1 MPPDIDR
8 VLKLLASPPARPDVS
23 RGYLDLLGE
32 EETHD
37 TFAQR
42 LMRSSGL
49 PRIYEQA
56 WRPVV
61 FGLAKGGLL
70 GPSTEQEYA
79 LARAWLD
86 LAATPG
92 ATVLDVACGPGNVT
106 RALVEGVRDGG
117 LVVGADAS
125 ATMLSRA
132 VADTPPSAPGTAEV
146 AYVRCDA
153 VDLPFAGATFDAV
166 CCYGA
171 LYLFADPW
179 AALASMARVLRPGG
193 RLVVLT
199 THRPG
204 LPLLGP
210 GLGALSGATGIRMF
224 GSRELTDGLTAAGF
238 SVVRRRTYGLMQF
251 IGAVRG
257 GPVPGPSRGAS
268 PDRGQPSEPTG
279 PPRPR

>member
-1 MPPDIDR
+1 MVSDGALDR
-8 VLKLLASPPARPDVS
+8 VLKLLASPPVRPEVS
-23 RGYLDLLGE
+23 RGYLDLLDE
-32 EETHD
+32 SDESETHD
-37 TFAQR
+37 TVAQR
-42 LMRSSGL
+42 LMRSAGL

-61 FGLAKGGLL
+61 FGLAKGGPL

-79 LARAWLD
+79 LARAWLN

-106 RALVEGVRDGG
+106 RALAEGVTDGG

-132 VADTPPSAPGTAEV
+132 VADTAASAPGTAEV

-153 VDLPFAGATFDAV
+153 VNLPFAEAAFDAV

-171 LYLFADPW
+171 LYLFTDPW
-179 AALASMARVLRPGG
+179 AALAGMARVLRPGG

-224 GSRELTDGLTAAGF
+224 GARELTEGLAAAGF
-238 SVVRRRTYGLMQF
+238 SSVRRRSYGLMQLA
-251 IGAVRG
+251 GAIR
-257 GPVPGPSRGAS
+257 R
-268 PDRGQPSEPTG
+268 
-279 PPRPR
+279 

>member
-1 MPPDIDR
+1 MTSTDGLDR
-8 VLKLLASPPARPDVS
+8 VLKLLAASPARPEVS

-32 EETHD
+32 QESHD

-49 PRIYEQA
+49 PQIYEHV

-61 FGLAKGGLL
+61 FGLAKGGPL
-70 GPSTEQEYA
+70 GPNTGQEYA
-79 LARAWLD
+79 LARAWLN

-92 ATVLDVACGPGNVT
+92 AAVLDVACGPGNVT
-106 RALVEGVRDGG
+106 RALAEGVTDGG

-132 VADTPPSAPGTAEV
+132 VADTPASAAGAAEV

-153 VDLPFAGATFDAV
+153 VDLPFADAAFDAV

-210 GLGALSGATGIRMF
+210 GLGALSAATGIRMF
-224 GSRELTDGLTAAGF
+224 GSGELTEGLTAAGF
-238 SVVRRRTYGLMQF
+238 TTVHRKTYGLMQF
-251 IGAVRG
+251 TGAVRHH
-257 GPVPGPSRGAS
+257 GA
-268 PDRGQPSEPTG
+268 
-279 PPRPR
+279 PPAC

>member
-1 MPPDIDR
+1 MVADDALDR
-8 VLKLLASPPARPDVS
+8 VLKLLASPPVRPEVS
-23 RGYLDLLGE
+23 HGYLDLLGE
-32 EETHD
+32 EGTHD
-37 TFAQR
+37 TLAQR

-49 PRIYEQA
+49 PRIYEQV
-56 WRPVV
+56 WRPVL
-61 FGLAKGGLL
+61 FGLAKGGPL
-70 GPSTEQEYA
+70 GPSTDQEYA

-106 RALVEGVRDGG
+106 RALAEGVTDGG
-117 LVVGADAS
+117 LVIGADAS

-132 VADTPPSAPGTAEV
+132 VADTPASAPGTAEV

-153 VDLPFAGATFDAV
+153 ADLPFADAAFDAV
-166 CCYGA
+166 CCYGG

-210 GLGALSGATGIRMF
+210 GLAAVSGATGIRMF
-224 GSRELTDGLTAAGF
+224 GARELTEGLGAAGF
-238 SVVRRRTYGLMQF
+238 SAVRRRSHGLMQLA
-251 IGAVRG
+251 GA
-257 GPVPGPSRGAS
+257 
-268 PDRGQPSEPTG
+268 T
-279 PPRPR
+279 RP